1 MRRREFFKVVFA
13 GTGAAVL
20 PGQRSRVCRWAVDGC
35 APSDRNQ
42 YYTECGQDF
51 LTLDKTR
58 AQNDFA
64 FCIYCGGRI
73 EEVPLKTGELC
84 GQIILDDLRREGA
97 IG

>member
-1 MRRREFFKVVFA
+1 MKRREFFKVVA
-13 GTGAAVL
+13 TGAGAAAW
-20 PGQRSRVCRWAVDGC
+20 PWPTEVCRWAVDGC

-42 YYTECGQDF
+42 YYTECGRDF

-73 EEVPLKTGELC
+73 EEISLGPGETC
-84 GQIILDDLRREGA
+84 GRQVFENL
-97 IG
+97 